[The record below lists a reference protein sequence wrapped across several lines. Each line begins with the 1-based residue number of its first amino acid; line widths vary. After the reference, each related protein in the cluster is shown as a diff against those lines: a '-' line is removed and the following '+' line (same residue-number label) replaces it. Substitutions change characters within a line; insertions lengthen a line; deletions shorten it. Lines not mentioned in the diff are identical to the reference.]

1 MLREEF
7 KQLKTG
13 PRELRHFGLLVGG
26 VLTLLG
32 LWFWWRGKVYFPG
45 VLVPGVLLM
54 LLGALAPRTLKLFYV
69 GWMSLA
75 FILGFAV
82 STALLTVLFYL
93 IVTPIGLIA
102 RLAGQDFLNRKFDR
116 SGATYWI
123 LRDRSSSRQT
133 RNYEQQ
139 F

>member
-1 MLREEF
+1 MIREEI
-7 KQLKTG
+7 QTLKTG
-13 PRELRHFGLLVGG
+13 ARELRKFGLTVGG
-26 VLTLLG
+26 VLALLA
-32 LWFWWRGKVYFPG
+32 LWFWWRGKVYFPV

-54 LLGALAPRTLKLFYV
+54 VLGALAPRTLKLFYV

>member
-1 MLREEF
+1 MIREEI
-7 KQLKTG
+7 QTLKTG
-13 PRELRHFGLLVGG
+13 ARELRKFGLTVGG
-26 VLTLLG
+26 VLALLA

-54 LLGALAPRTLKLFYV
+54 FLGALAPRTLKLFYV

-93 IVTPIGLIA
+93 VVTPVGLIA

-116 SGATYWI
+116 SVATYWI